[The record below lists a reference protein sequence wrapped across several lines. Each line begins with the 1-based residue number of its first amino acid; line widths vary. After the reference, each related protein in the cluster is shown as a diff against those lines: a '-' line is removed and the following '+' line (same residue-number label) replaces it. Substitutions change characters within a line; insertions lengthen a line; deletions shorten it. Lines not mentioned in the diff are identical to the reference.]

1 MRLPEKSPDQR
12 TASTPFPIFCL
23 LLVLAILLSSPLPS
37 LAAIQDTAY
46 DKTLAL
52 FSGLP
57 GSDQAR
63 RQEDEQLLRAL
74 SYTRM
79 RAFRA
84 FCRLPGMT
92 GSEAAAILRQLPSRR
107 IRYEHMPL
115 LERLSRIDDAT
126 AASCWRLIARL
137 DAVDYVSSRT
147 LAGLAHVQIMSTAD
161 LFRLIERI
169 DPLDEPGRWAAG
181 ALSAVEGI
189 TAAEVGRGLA
199 LIDRMPERQRWAAE
213 QQCRIKGISAGEA
226 LDGLARLPALSESD
240 AWNARGLFMLPEM
253 TPGLAA
259 SWLKGYFSVP
269 ADQREQVFLRL
280 PADDKALLLKVFAA
294 ASDYPLWQINN
305 LHDITDSFGHEIGA
319 GALAGYSGSGLL
331 ALFHRLHAAVRQAFA
346 GEMQRA
352 LNAGNRGAAIAVLRR
367 ATAAARKQTA
377 VDLTSANIYV
387 LLAHGGDLYDS
398 SFRDILVP
406 VLKARVV
413 AASGDDLL
421 AFLVA
426 TDPAGLY
433 TADFIASLAQKG
445 KLTVFFPR
453 DTTKQ
458 QQVLDLVAR
467 SALQNEFSLILFS
480 ATFSRLLEPLEPAAR
495 SFLLGRLL
503 DAAHSGNGLFSRQVR
518 IILQYY
524 LDQYPAL
531 LAAEDKARIREMLGR
546 LGSIDLSPY
555 NRTPFAQW
563 KSDGQLQSLSVFQRD
578 DDGRSSYLSYSRTL
592 LAKGYRPELST
603 TYRLSG
609 LSAAAAAS
617 ARSLAAAVGGQRGG
631 LARLL
636 QLSAAQPLVIDWTRT
651 VGGLRLSH
659 SLAVYQGKAAQQQL
673 LGQFLKGGGEMF
685 AQRGHSYWRREQ
697 LIDPLRDL
705 LAAGSITPADLR
717 AKQRFLSIGSCG
729 GIRAYSELNRMFG
742 NNVDILATIGTGK
755 TAINN
760 PYNQQFFEIIAR
772 HPAALTWEEVAGK
785 SADIFSRNL
794 GEDYLQPG
802 SLPAILHKI
811 MDLKAETDGTDKTR

>member
-1 MRLPEKSPDQR
+1 MQLPEKPCNQR
-12 TASTPFPIFCL
+12 TTSTPRRAL
-23 LLVLAILLSSPLPS
+23 GVMLVLGILLSSPLVS
-37 LAAIQDTAY
+37 MAAIQDVAY

-52 FSGLP
+52 FTRLP
-57 GSDQAR
+57 GMDQSR
-63 RQEDEQLLRAL
+63 RQEDEQLLRTL

-92 GSEAAAILRQLPSRR
+92 GTEAAAILRQLPSRR
-107 IRYEHMPL
+107 IQFEHVPL

-147 LAGLAHVQIMSTAD
+147 LAGLANVREMSTAD
-161 LFRLIERI
+161 FFRLIDRVE
-169 DPLDEPGRWAAG
+169 PLDEPGRWAAG
-181 ALSAVEGI
+181 ALFAVEGI
-189 TAAEVGRGLA
+189 TAAEVGRGLT
-199 LIDRMPERQRWAAE
+199 LIDMMRERQRWAAE
-213 QQCRIKGISAGEA
+213 HQCRIKGISAGEA
-226 LDGLARLPALSESD
+226 LDGMAGLPALSESD
-240 AWNARGLFMLPEM
+240 AWNARSLFMLPEM

-269 ADQREQVFLRL
+269 AEQREHAFLRL
-280 PADDKALLLKVFAA
+280 SAHDKGLLLKVFAA

-319 GALAGYSGSGLL
+319 GTLAGYTDSGLL
-331 ALFHRLHAAVRQAFA
+331 TLFQRLHPAVRQAFA

-406 VLKARVV
+406 VLKARIV

-426 TDPAGLY
+426 TDPVGQL

-445 KLTVFFPR
+445 KLTFFFPR
-453 DTTKQ
+453 ETAKQ

-480 ATFSRLLEPLEPAAR
+480 AAFSRLLEPLEPAAR
-495 SFLLGRLL
+495 SYLLSRLL
-503 DAAHSGNGLFSRQVR
+503 DAAHSENNLFSRQVR

-524 LDQYPAL
+524 LDAYPAL
-531 LAAEDKARIREMLGR
+531 LAAGDKARIREMLGR
-546 LGSIDLSPY
+546 LGPIDLSPY

-592 LAKGYRPELST
+592 LDKGYRPELST

-609 LSAAAAAS
+609 LSPATAAS
-617 ARSLAAAVGGQRGG
+617 ARSLAAAVGNRGDG
-631 LARLL
+631 LARIL

-651 VGGLRLSH
+651 VNGLRLSH
-659 SLAVYQGKAAQQQL
+659 SLAVYQGKTAQQQL
-673 LGQFLKGGGEMF
+673 LGQFLKSGGEMF

-705 LAAGSITPADLR
+705 LAAGSITPVDLR

-755 TAINN
+755 TSINN
-760 PYNQQFFEIIAR
+760 PYNQQFLEIIAR
-772 HPAALTWEEVAGK
+772 HPADLTWEEVAGK
-785 SADIFSRNL
+785 SAEIFRRNL

-811 MDLKAETDGTDKTR
+811 MDLKPESDGTDKTR

>member
-1 MRLPEKSPDQR
+1 
-12 TASTPFPIFCL
+12 
-23 LLVLAILLSSPLPS
+23 
-37 LAAIQDTAY
+37 
-46 DKTLAL
+46 
-52 FSGLP
+52 
-57 GSDQAR
+57 
-63 RQEDEQLLRAL
+63 
-74 SYTRM
+74 M

-92 GSEAAAILRQLPSRR
+92 GTEASAILRQLPSRR
-107 IRYEHMPL
+107 IQYEHVPL

-147 LAGLAHVQIMSTAD
+147 LAGLANVQAMSTAD
-161 LFRLIERI
+161 LFRLIDRV

-181 ALSAVEGI
+181 ALFAVKGI
-189 TAAEVGRGLA
+189 TAAEVGRGLT
-199 LIDRMPERQRWAAE
+199 LIDRMRERQRWAAE

-226 LDGLARLPALSESD
+226 LDGLAGLPALSESD

-269 ADQREQVFLRL
+269 AEQREQAFLRL
-280 PADDKALLLKVFAA
+280 SAHDKALLLKIFAA

-331 ALFHRLHAAVRQAFA
+331 ALFHRLHPAVRQAFA
-346 GEMQRA
+346 GEMQHS

-406 VLKARVV
+406 VLKARIV
-413 AASGDDLL
+413 ASSGDDLL

-426 TDPAGLY
+426 TDPAGQF

-453 DTTKQ
+453 ETAKQ

-480 ATFSRLLEPLEPAAR
+480 AAFSRLLEPLEPAAR
-495 SFLLGRLL
+495 SYLLGRLL
-503 DAAHSGNGLFSRQVR
+503 DAAHSRNSLFSRQVR

-546 LGSIDLSPY
+546 LGPIDLSPY
-555 NRTPFAQW
+555 SRTPFAQW

-592 LAKGYRPELST
+592 LANGYRPEIST

-609 LSAAAAAS
+609 LSPATAAS
-617 ARSLAAAVGGQRGG
+617 ARSLAAAVGGAGG
-631 LARLL
+631 RPGPAPPALGRPPAGHRLDQDGGRPAPQPFAGRLSGKGGPAAAPRPVSQGRRRDVRPARPQLLAPRTADRSAQGPPGRRQHHPCRPQGQAALPQHRLL
-636 QLSAAQPLVIDWTRT
+636 RRHQGLLRAQPDVPQQRRYPGDHRHRQDLDQQPLQPAV
-651 VGGLRLSH
+651 LRDHRPAPGRPDL
-659 SLAVYQGKAAQQQL
+659 
-673 LGQFLKGGGEMF
+673 GGGGREI
-685 AQRGHSYWRREQ
+685 RR
-697 LIDPLRDL
+697 
-705 LAAGSITPADLR
+705 
-717 AKQRFLSIGSCG
+717 
-729 GIRAYSELNRMFG
+729 
-742 NNVDILATIGTGK
+742 
-755 TAINN
+755 
-760 PYNQQFFEIIAR
+760 
-772 HPAALTWEEVAGK
+772 H
-785 SADIFSRNL
+785 
-794 GEDYLQPG
+794 LQP
-802 SLPAILHKI
+802 
-811 MDLKAETDGTDKTR
+811 